1 MRIFIRN
8 IKSYFDLLKYRGGNI
23 TKRLGVIGG
32 LGPIATAYFYEL
44 IIQMTDAKIDQEHI
58 EMLIFSKP
66 SIPDRTDYILGKSEN
81 NPVHDLIG
89 IGNLLADMGAEHI
102 AIPCI
107 TAHYFHEKLTEGIQ
121 APIIHVIKETA
132 QYLKNN
138 GVSRAGIMATEGT
151 IYSRLFQEE
160 LKALGILAIVPS
172 EARQKDISDL
182 IYKNV
187 KANQPVEFDKFE
199 AAASELRDCGA
210 EVIILGCTE
219 LSLIKRDYDI
229 GPGYIDAMEV
239 LAMRSIVLCGAKL
252 KDEFQS
258 LITK

>member
-1 MRIFIRN
+1 MGD
-8 IKSYFDLLKYRGGNI
+8 KV

-44 IIQMTDAKIDQEHI
+44 VIQMTDARIDQEHI

-66 SIPDRTDYILGKSEN
+66 SIPDRTDYILGKSEE
-81 NPVHDLIG
+81 NPVHDMID
-89 IGNLLADMGAEHI
+89 IGNLLADMGADQI

-107 TAHYFHEKLTEGIQ
+107 TAHYFHNKLAEGIG
-121 APIIHVIKETA
+121 APIIHVIRETG
-132 QYLKNN
+132 QYLKDNKI
-138 GVSRAGIMATEGT
+138 SRAGIMATEGT
-151 IYSRLFQEE
+151 IFSGLFQEE
-160 LKALGILAIVPS
+160 FNTFGIQTIIPS
-172 EARQKDISDL
+172 SEKQKDITDL

-187 KANQPVEFDKFE
+187 KANLPVEINKFE
-199 AAASELRDCGA
+199 AAASELREGGA

-229 GPGYIDAMEV
+229 GPGFLDAMEV
-239 LAMRSIVLCGAKL
+239 LAMRAILQCGAKL
-252 KDEFQS
+252 KDEYYS